1 VGASERVGWWRVVR
15 VVLAARRTAR
25 PARGA
30 RLGGWRLSGVCNA
43 AGGTAAGAAG
53 GPAAGAAS
61 GTRWGLCGLRPRG
74 ACARLPG

>member
-1 VGASERVGWWRVVR
+1 MGASERVGWWRVVR

-43 AGGTAAGAAG
+43 AGGTAAGAA
-53 GPAAGAAS
+53 S